1 MKDKSGKD
9 IKPGDI
15 IVYGK
20 ALGRCA
26 GMQYGKVLYI
36 TLSDNKYHYIGSG
49 HPRKVEKVR
58 FVGIDDG
65 WKKSL
70 QKASTLEFSERILV
84 VSRKQVN
91 AQALKLLDSIKLS
104 DYPKP
109 ESK

>member
-36 TLSDNKYHYIGSG
+36 TLSDNKYRYMGL
-49 HPRKVEKVR
+49 RKVEKAR
-58 FVGIDDG
+58 FIGVDDG
-65 WKKSL
+65 WDDEKSL
-70 QKASTLEFSERILV
+70 QKPSTLEFSERILI

-91 AQALKLLDSIKLS
+91 AQALKLLDGIKLS

-109 ESK
+109 ENKE